1 MASSGFFSAAQ
12 VCNIVCGESGDEGDV
27 DYVFP
32 GSDDEFDADE
42 LQEEYD
48 ILDREQDQD
57 GPGLDDSPPCSPLLH
72 SPTSTSLREDP
83 QSGPSSSVESTAHRG
98 RGAGS
103 GRGRGRAR
111 GHGRGQAMA
120 GQPGRE
126 ENEWTNEPSQVIVE
140 PFTQPTGPT
149 IQLGSD
155 PLEVFTSL
163 FTPALVEHMVLET
176 NKYAALCLTST
187 HQGEG
192 PVPTWETDAAEIRAY
207 LGFAILMGFNKVPDL
222 YDYWSTNPIFHYF
235 PVASRI
241 SRKRFLEIQRFLHF
255 TDNETII
262 PRGDPG
268 YDRLAKVRPVI
279 EALQK
284 SFLESYRPHRE
295 NSIDEAM
302 VKFKGR
308 SALKQYVPKKPTKR
322 GFKVWVRA
330 DAINGYVCDFQVYTG
345 KNDSGET
352 SETNLGAKVVKAL
365 SQPLVGGHYHL
376 YYDNFFSSVQLF
388 DDLLEDGLYAC
399 GTFRRDRKGIPDV
412 IKTTQL
418 RK

>member
-1 MASSGFFSAAQ
+1 M
-12 VCNIVCGESGDEGDV
+12 
-27 DYVFP
+27 
-32 GSDDEFDADE
+32 
-42 LQEEYD
+42 
-48 ILDREQDQD
+48 
-57 GPGLDDSPPCSPLLH
+57 
-72 SPTSTSLREDP
+72 T
-83 QSGPSSSVESTAHRG
+83 
-98 RGAGS
+98 
-103 GRGRGRAR
+103 
-111 GHGRGQAMA
+111 
-120 GQPGRE
+120 GQPGGE
-126 ENEWTNEPSQVIVE
+126 EQNEWASEPSPVTVE
-140 PFTQPTGPT
+140 PFTQPIGPT
-149 IQLGSD
+149 IQLGSG

-163 FTPALVEHMVLET
+163 FTPALVDHIVLET

-192 PVPTWETDAAEIRAY
+192 PPPTWETDAAEIRAY

-222 YDYWSTNPIFHYF
+222 YDYWSTNPTFHYF

-241 SRKRFLEIQRFLHF
+241 PRKRFLEIQRFLHF

-262 PRGDPG
+262 PRGEPG

-279 EALQK
+279 EAVQK
-284 SFLESYRPHRE
+284 TFLESYRPNKE

-345 KNDSGET
+345 KSDSSEH
-352 SETNLGAKVVKAL
+352 ETNLGPKVVKSL

-376 YYDNFFSSVQLF
+376 YYDNFFSSVALF
-388 DDLLEDGLYAC
+388 DNLLEDGLYAC
-399 GTFRRDRKGIPDV
+399 GTFRRDRKRIPDD